1 MKKLLRIIILSLCFI
16 TPSSQADDIRDFEI
30 DGMSIGDSALKFFT
44 KSEIEKNIQNYP
56 YNSKTMKAVW
66 IRNNDQT
73 NIYNGIQF
81 HYNTSDRNFK
91 IESLSGVIWFKDGF
105 SRCKKK
111 QKEIVSEFKEMF
123 PNEDTIN
130 TGLRNYKSD
139 PSNKS
144 KYINIGF
151 RLKSGDT
158 LTVSCSDWSESMKPN
173 ADNLRVTINSAIF
186 DNWINYKAY

>member
-1 MKKLLRIIILSLCFI
+1 MKVFLAVLILIFSFQSW
-16 TPSSQADDIRDFEI
+16 TKADDISDFEI
-30 DGMSIGDSALKFFT
+30 EGMSIGDSALKFFT

-73 NIYNGIQF
+73 KIYNGIQF

-91 IESLSGVIWFKDGF
+91 IESLSGVLWFIDEF
-105 SRCKKK
+105 SGCKKK

-123 PNEDTIN
+123 PNEDIID

-173 ADNLRVTINSAIF
+173 TDNLRVTINSAIF
-186 DNWINYKAY
+186 DNWINFKAY